1 MRQSLDPDE
10 RHRLQPQHTNLLIR
24 IEWDSS
30 GEEIADL
37 DLGCVLL
44 DAQGRSLETVDFN
57 NPTSSDG
64 ACGYGGD
71 EVGADEGRSD
81 EELFIDTRKINDK
94 CHSVALVA
102 SQFAGSFGSS
112 MLDDLEVFIVSLAFR
127 DAASERPW
135 QERAVLKSETLF
147 RGRLVADHF
156 EAESDD
162 DEDYLPLGKDDNFV
176 VLFDLTRCETADK
189 AAKALARLKSLPP
202 PVLEQTPCNWTV
214 CGRLAQSYSRTRSEV
229 THQVQQSMVS
239 LFPWLAVED
248 KLAFQHGCN
257 G

>member
-102 SQFAGSFGSS
+102 SLFAGSFGSS

-135 QERAVLKSETLF
+135 QERAVLKL
-147 RGRLVADHF
+147 
-156 EAESDD
+156 
-162 DEDYLPLGKDDNFV
+162 
-176 VLFDLTRCETADK
+176 
-189 AAKALARLKSLPP
+189 SLI
-202 PVLEQTPCNWTV
+202 
-214 CGRLAQSYSRTRSEV
+214 
-229 THQVQQSMVS
+229 HI
-239 LFPWLAVED
+239 
-248 KLAFQHGCN
+248 
-257 G
+257 

>member
-1 MRQSLDPDE
+1 MLPPGGGRRLSTMRQSLDPDF

-202 PVLEQTPCNWTV
+202 PVLEQSPCNCCLLYTSPSPRDR
-214 CGRLAQSYSRTRSEV
+214 G
-229 THQVQQSMVS
+229 
-239 LFPWLAVED
+239 
-248 KLAFQHGCN
+248 
-257 G
+257 